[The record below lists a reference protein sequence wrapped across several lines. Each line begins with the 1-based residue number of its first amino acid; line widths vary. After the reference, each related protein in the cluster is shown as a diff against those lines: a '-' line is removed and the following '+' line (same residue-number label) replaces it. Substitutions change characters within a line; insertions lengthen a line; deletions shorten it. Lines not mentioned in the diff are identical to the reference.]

1 MSRKQRNFIPL
12 MMRKT
17 FLLNGE
23 EVCQLFSLVGA
34 RAWVNQ
40 NASSVYLWADS
51 FLLQACPEALLLV
64 SPPQKSL
71 GLLLCFCPWG
81 MMYNNKMIWEG
92 KQQT

>member
-1 MSRKQRNFIPL
+1 

-23 EVCQLFSLVGA
+23 EACQLFSLVGA

-51 FLLQACPEALLLV
+51 FLLQACPEALLLI
-64 SPPQKSL
+64 SPSQKSL
-71 GLLLCFCPWG
+71 GLLCFCLSG
-81 MMYNNKMIWEG
+81 MMYNNKMIWAG